1 MEGDALELTTRINPQ
16 QNTERTSNM
25 IECIVQHAADA
36 KEAEELGATRIELVS
51 AIELGGLTP
60 SYGTVHHVMDSVQ
73 IPVQIMIRPHPYGF
87 KYCAED
93 KLAMKKDISLLYKMG
108 YKRIVIGALA
118 ENKTIDTVFLNDLFS
133 DFPELDVTF
142 HRAFDEIQDQV
153 EAYRILVPYRKN
165 IKRIL
170 TSGGAVD
177 CTGGK
182 DMLHELVQLQ
192 NELQGPNILPGSG
205 LGAENIAS
213 LHEVIQAKEYHFGSG
228 VRYNQSFEEGMDQGK
243 IARIRKALSK

>member
-36 KEAEELGATRIELVS
+36 KAAEKLGVTRLELVS

-60 SYGTVHHVMDSVQ
+60 SYGTVHHVMNSVE
-73 IPVQIMIRPHPYGF
+73 IPVQVMIRPHPYGF
-87 KYCAED
+87 MYRAED
-93 KLAMKKDISLLYKMG
+93 KLAMKKDISLLYEMG
-108 YKRIVIGALA
+108 YKRIVIGALT
-118 ENKTIDTVFLNDLFS
+118 EHKTIDTVFLDDLCS
-133 DFPELDVTF
+133 QFPDLDVTF
-142 HRAFDEIQDQV
+142 HRAFDDTRNQI
-153 EAYRILVPYRKN
+153 EAYRTLVPYRKN

-170 TSGGAVD
+170 TSGGAAD